1 MARIVSQS
9 NATAANTAGMPA
21 DNSVKL
27 SEQEQGRLV
36 RAIESA
42 IEVGEQEQFHAW
54 MRGPFQALLPH
65 ESMVCV
71 DLGARGE
78 VRQVDYLHHTLVD
91 AVATDFLCHP
101 EHGLAVYLARLLRGR
116 TQMTCALDADDID
129 ALLATGDGP
138 RERGQLH
145 NAVIHLTKFLP
156 GAGYFFVLVNMPR
169 EHFDRCPHLF
179 KLLSLHL
186 KMALSRSIA
195 AQERKNAT
203 LLTERELEILHLMR
217 AGKSNREI
225 SAILGISAITLKNHI
240 NKLYR
245 KLDVQNRTDA
255 VAKGLPLPVLK
266 LDKEG

>member
-1 MARIVSQS
+1 MI
-9 NATAANTAGMPA
+9 AAKTAGMPA

-71 DLGARGE
+71 ELGDRGE

-91 AVATDFLCHP
+91 AAATDFLCHM
-101 EHGLAVYLARLLRGR
+101 EHGLAIFLARLLRGR
-116 TQMTCALDADDID
+116 TQMTCALDAEDIN
-129 ALLATGDGP
+129 AMLETSDGS
-138 RERGQLH
+138 RDRGQLQ
-145 NAVIHLTKFLP
+145 NAVIHRTKFLS
-156 GAGYFFVLVNMPR
+156 GAGYYFIFVNMPQ
-169 EHFDRCPHLF
+169 EHFDRCQHLL
-179 KLLSLHL
+179 KLLSSHL

-195 AQERKNAT
+195 ARERKNAA

-217 AGKSNREI
+217 SSKSNREI
-225 SAILGISAITLKNHI
+225 SGILGISAITLKNHI

-245 KLDVQNRTDA
+245 KLDVQHRTDA
-255 VAKGLPLPVLK
+255 VKKGLPLPALK
-266 LDKEG
+266 LDIEG